1 VRILSAGLTRRRDR
15 PRPGQSSSRGPGRW
29 QLLWDGPSQPWPSST
44 ASKSTWPSSTR
55 RRDERI
61 PTPARCPRAEPA
73 AALDDEVSVRRDQ
86 EIDSVSRA
94 QLGRGMVRLRWRAHG
109 LNDFS
114 HCSLQRLNTLHEL
127 RDHVSCRGCRPK
139 GLPIGIS
146 KPPDLLYQRSV
157 NRRHHGSRLTFLA
170 GRKRAKRPQPTRARD
185 AARACRD
192 RALAGEPPGWPHGF
206 PASQVEPSKVLPG
219 MAAV

>member
-1 VRILSAGLTRRRDR
+1 VRTLSAGLTRRRDR
-15 PRPGQSSSRGPGRW
+15 PRPVQSSSRGPGRC
-29 QLLWDGPSQPWPSST
+29 SSCGMGR
-44 ASKSTWPSSTR
+44 ASHGRHRPHRRAPGRRRTR